1 MKTSVKSHNSSHS
14 KQGWYRLRHKEK
26 FIMPLDEHME
36 STKKIK
42 DDIYIQ
48 YKSKLELKFM
58 QYCDINNKID
68 KFSLEPFAIQYV
80 KPTDGKYHR
89 YYIDFFI
96 IINGI
101 KCLIEIKPYEQTH
114 PPIKPKKLTGKS
126 VLNYK
131 KQLETWYIN
140 QAKWK
145 AAQQFVLQ
153 KGFKFIII
161 TDKELG

>member
-1 MKTSVKSHNSSHS
+1 MKIIRKTTSKNSS
-14 KQGWYRLRHKEK
+14 KRGWYRLRNTEK

-36 STKKIK
+36 STKLIN

-58 QYCDINNKID
+58 QYCDINQKID
-68 KFSLEPFAIQYV
+68 KFSLEPFPINYI

-96 IINGI
+96 VIKGI
-101 KCLIEIKPYEQTH
+101 KCLVEIKPYNQTI
-114 PPIKPKKLTGKS
+114 PPKKPKKLYEKS
-126 VLNYK
+126 IINYR

-140 QAKWK
+140 NAKW
-145 AAQQFVLQ
+145 AAAREFTG
-153 KGFKFIII
+153 KKNFKFIII
-161 TDKELG
+161 TDKELT